1 MRIVSVAYM
10 ALIGDG
16 LAREHAHLEY
26 HMFKEEKIKR
36 RMEGKMNE

>member
-26 HMFKEEKIKR
+26 HIVEKTKRLEE
-36 RMEGKMNE
+36 KMNE